1 MDEQVGERRLTS
13 DRRRSDRRRSTV
25 EAVRRLQDRRRGH
38 GIGGRRRIDGKRR
51 GRPEAVH
58 AGPVVGVRQAAVPF
72 LLTVDEVA
80 EALRTTRKA
89 VYALIERGHLPGV
102 VRVRRRILVRQS
114 VLLQW
119 LQEKGAPSLRET
131 ER

>member
-1 MDEQVGERRLTS
+1 MDEHFAERRSTANRRRDDRRQRYVMPHLGERRTA
-13 DRRRSDRRRSTV
+13 RN
-25 EAVRRLQDRRRGH
+25 
-38 GIGGRRRIDGKRR
+38 GRRRTDGVPRS
-51 GRPEAVH
+51 RPGLARP
-58 AGPVVGVRQAAVPF
+58 ALRQPPVPF

-89 VYALIERGHLPGV
+89 VYALIERRHLPGV
-102 VRVRRRILVRQS
+102 VRVRRRILVRQA

-119 LQEKGAPSLRET
+119 LQEKGAPSLKET

>member
-1 MDEQVGERRLTS
+1 MR
-13 DRRRSDRRRSTV
+13 
-25 EAVRRLQDRRRGH
+25 
-38 GIGGRRRIDGKRR
+38 
-51 GRPEAVH
+51 
-58 AGPVVGVRQAAVPF
+58 AGPVVSVRHPSVPL

-80 EALRTTRKA
+80 HALRTTRKA

-102 VRVRRRILVRQS
+102 VRVGRRILVRQAA
-114 VLLQW
+114 LLQW

>member
-1 MDEQVGERRLTS
+1 MDEQLHGTEIHANRRRDDRRQRYVMPHLGERRTAS
-13 DRRRSDRRRSTV
+13 N
-25 EAVRRLQDRRRGH
+25 
-38 GIGGRRRIDGKRR
+38 GRRRTDRVAR
-51 GRPEAVH
+51 SRPGLARP
-58 AGPVVGVRQAAVPF
+58 ALRQPSVPF

-102 VRVRRRILVRQS
+102 VRVRRRILVRQTA
-114 VLLQW
+114 LLQW
-119 LQEKGAPSLRET
+119 LQEKGAPSLEET

>member
-1 MDEQVGERRLTS
+1 MDRQV
-13 DRRRSDRRRSTV
+13 RS
-25 EAVRRLQDRRRGH
+25 A
-38 GIGGRRRIDGKRR
+38 
-51 GRPEAVH
+51 H
-58 AGPVVGVRQAAVPF
+58 AQHPSQSSVPC

-80 EALRTTRKA
+80 DALRTTRKA
-89 VYALIERGHLPGV
+89 VYAMIERGYLPGL

-114 VLLQW
+114 ALLHW